1 MTEPP
6 ALDIYIEAPAAV
18 VFEYFVDPEAMV
30 RWMGDHAELDPR
42 PGGRFAVNI
51 KGVAVRGTYLEIDPP
66 HRLRILWG
74 YAGGS
79 PLPPGGSTVEIR
91 LLAEGPGTR
100 VSLEHRDL
108 PPEQTADHLVGWRHY
123 LQRLAQAAVGTQPSP
138 DPGMPTETSL
148 EQRAPAS
155 DLTEPPAGGA
165 PPAVQ
170 GANL

>member
-1 MTEPP
+1 MTDPP
-6 ALDIYIEAPAAV
+6 ALEIYIEAPAAV

-66 HRLRILWG
+66 HRLRIAWG

-79 PLPPGGSTVEIR
+79 PLPPDGSTVEIR
-91 LLAEGPGTR
+91 LSAEGPGTR

-108 PPEQTADHLVGWRHY
+108 PAEQATGHLVGWRHY
-123 LQRLAQAAVGTQPSP
+123 LQRLAQAAGGTQPQS
-138 DPGMPTETSL
+138 DPGMPTETGL
-148 EQRAPAS
+148 EQRGPVPWS
-155 DLTEPPAGGA
+155 
-165 PPAVQ
+165 AV
-170 GANL
+170 GVSRV